1 MTPMRRIAL
10 CLFSVLFL
18 AMPLMGA
25 AEEWQFEQA
34 AEEPAGVS
42 GTTLYIVNCEQS
54 VTLRAAPSEQAEA
67 LAQVPLGAAVVCYGD
82 VENAYSEVEYQGLR
96 GYVAS
101 RYLGWSSAPASAP
114 AAGETMYVVNCT
126 QYVNL
131 RAQPD
136 VASASLAQIPLG
148 AAVTAYEAT
157 ALFAASSTAARPAMW
172 RRNTFPPRRNRL
184 GLIWERIRGFPGW
197 TPPESRPMPPANR
210 SINTAITPPETP
222 TTPTPLP
229 PGPRARTASA
239 RANGSPFFFDER
251 VIAGFAIRA
260 GYQRT
265 AQTYNDNARPAQI
278 RVSVAGE
285 ADALLTLDDSRDEQ
299 IVLFTRPTLTD
310 YLSIEIVSAYS
321 GTNSADTCISDVR
334 VLLAQ

>member
-1 MTPMRRIAL
+1 MRRIAL

-148 AAVTAYEAT
+148 AAVTAYESDGAFRRVLYGGAT
-157 ALFAASSTAARPAMW
+157 GYVAEEYLSAAPQPFGAYLGTDPGLSRLDTSGIEAYASSEQINQYGYYAAGNANDADASTAWAEGADG
-172 RRNTFPPRRNRL
+172 L
-184 GLIWERIRGFPGW
+184 GEGEWL
-197 TPPESRPMPPANR
+197 S
-210 SINTAITPPETP
+210 
-222 TTPTPLP
+222 L
-229 PGPRARTASA
+229 
-239 RANGSPFFFDER
+239 FFDER